1 MNSSLSLVRLQPD
14 REALARWAAERRLAS
29 ADTDQ
34 GYAWHS
40 LLKAAFTNLAPQPF
54 VDRINMQS
62 NEILGYVAADPA
74 QIQESIRSCST
85 DNPAYSALGLS
96 RIQVKDMPSAWSA
109 GRELSFEVRA
119 RPVVRSRT
127 HARSGAI
134 DEIDVAPHRAQ
145 REPGIPREQAYLEWL
160 GVQLARDGAAALMG
174 ARLHA
179 FSRTRVARRT
189 SADGNGRRW
198 ATVEGPDAWLRGR
211 LKINDPVSFDALLR
225 RGIGRHR
232 AFGFGCLL
240 IAPPG
245 VLE

>member
-1 MNSSLSLVRLQPD
+1 MTSTLSLVRLQPD
-14 REALARWAAERRLAS
+14 REAFARWAAERRLAS

-34 GYAWHS
+34 GYAWHA
-40 LLKAAFTNLAPQPF
+40 LLKAVFADLAPQPF
-54 VDRINMQS
+54 VDRMNLQS
-62 NEILGYVAADPA
+62 NELLGYVAVDPA
-74 QIQESIRSCST
+74 QLQESVRESRADVLAST
-85 DNPAYSALGLS
+85 ALGLS
-96 RIQVKDMPSAWSA
+96 RLHARDMPSTWRG
-109 GRELSFEVRA
+109 GRELSFEVRT

-127 HARSGAI
+127 NARSGAI

-160 GVQLARDGAAALMG
+160 GTQLARDGAAVLIG
-174 ARLHA
+174 ARMHA
-179 FSRTRVARRT
+179 FNRTRVARRT
-189 SADGNGRRW
+189 SADGSGRRW

-211 LKINDPVSFDALLR
+211 LRVNDPGSFDALLR

>member
-1 MNSSLSLVRLQPD
+1 MNSTLSLMRLQPD
-14 REALARWAAERRLAS
+14 REALARWAAERRLAT

-34 GYAWHS
+34 GYAWHA
-40 LLKAAFTNLAPQPF
+40 LLKATFGDLAPQPF

-62 NEILGYVAADPA
+62 NELLGYVAADPA
-74 QIQESIRSCST
+74 QLHESAHGGST
-85 DNPAYSALGLS
+85 DALACSALGLS
-96 RIQVKDMPSAWSA
+96 RIQVRDMPSAWSA
-109 GRELSFEVRA
+109 GRELSFEVRT

-127 HARSGAI
+127 NARSGAI

-160 GVQLARDGAAALMG
+160 GAQLAREGAATLVG
-174 ARLHA
+174 ARMHV

-189 SADGNGRRW
+189 FGDGNGRRW

-211 LKINDPVSFDALLR
+211 LQINDPISFDALLR

>member
-1 MNSSLSLVRLQPD
+1 MTRPLSLVRLQPD
-14 REALARWAAERRLAS
+14 REAFARWAAEQRLAS

-34 GYAWHS
+34 GYAWHA
-40 LLKAAFTNLAPQPF
+40 LLKAVFADLAPQPF
-54 VDRINMQS
+54 VDRMNLQS
-62 NEILGYVAADPA
+62 NELLGYVAVDPA
-74 QIQESIRSCST
+74 QIQESVRDSRADALAFT
-85 DNPAYSALGLS
+85 ALGLS
-96 RIQVKDMPSAWSA
+96 RLHARDMPSTWRG
-109 GRELSFEVRA
+109 GRELSFEVRT

-127 HARSGAI
+127 NARSGAI

-160 GVQLARDGAAALMG
+160 GAQLARDGAAVLEG
-174 ARLHA
+174 ARMHA

-189 SADGNGRRW
+189 STDGSGRRW

-211 LKINDPVSFDALLR
+211 LRVNDPGSFDALLR

>member
-1 MNSSLSLVRLQPD
+1 MSRTLSLVRLRPD
-14 REALARWAAERRLAS
+14 REAFARWAAERRVAP
-29 ADTDQ
+29 ADADQ
-34 GYAWHS
+34 GYAWHA
-40 LLKAAFTNLAPQPF
+40 LLKAAFVELAPQPF
-54 VDRINMQS
+54 VDRITMQS
-62 NEILGYVAADPA
+62 NEVLGYVAADPA
-74 QIQESIRSCST
+74 QVQEGLRRFSSDALACT
-85 DNPAYSALGLS
+85 ALGLS
-96 RIQVKDMPSAWSA
+96 RLQVKDMPSTWSC
-109 GRELSFEVRA
+109 GRELSFEVRT

-127 HARSGAI
+127 NARSGAI

-145 REPGIPREQAYLEWL
+145 REPGIAREQAYLEWL
-160 GVQLARDGAAALMG
+160 GAQLARDDAAELMV
-174 ARLHA
+174 ARMHA

-189 SADGNGRRW
+189 SGDSNGRRW

-211 LKINDPVSFDALLR
+211 LRVNDPGSFDALLR